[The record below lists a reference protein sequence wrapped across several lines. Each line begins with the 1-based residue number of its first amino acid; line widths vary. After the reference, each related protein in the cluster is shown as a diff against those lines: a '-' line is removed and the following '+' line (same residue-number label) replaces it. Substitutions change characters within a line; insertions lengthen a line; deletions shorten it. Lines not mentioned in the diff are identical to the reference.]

1 MNRTLGVCSWSLQPS
16 SADDLALGVKAC
28 GLSAVQL
35 ALGPLRRGEWPLEST
50 RSALDAAGIAIVSG
64 MTSTRGED
72 YSTLESIRESG
83 GLRPDVHWPANLQAA
98 REEALLAARLGL
110 GLVSLHAGFLP
121 EDPADPERAKLI
133 ERLRILVDVFA
144 SEGVRIAF
152 ETGQER
158 ADTLLAVLAELDR
171 PAAGVNFD
179 PANMIL
185 YDMGD
190 PIEALRALAPRVAQ
204 IHVKDALRTRTPGT
218 WGSEVACGTGQVDW
232 EGFFG
237 VLRERSLSCDLII
250 EREAGDERV
259 DDVRKAA
266 ELVRRHLGAGTA
278 T

>member
-1 MNRTLGVCSWSLQPS
+1 
-16 SADDLALGVKAC
+16 
-28 GLSAVQL
+28 
-35 ALGPLRRGEWPLEST
+35 
-50 RSALDAAGIAIVSG
+50 
-64 MTSTRGED
+64 
-72 YSTLESIRESG
+72 
-83 GLRPDVHWPANLQAA
+83 
-98 REEALLAARLGL
+98 
-110 GLVSLHAGFLP
+110 
-121 EDPADPERAKLI
+121 
-133 ERLRILVDVFA
+133 
-144 SEGVRIAF
+144 
-152 ETGQER
+152 
-158 ADTLLAVLAELDR
+158 
-171 PAAGVNFD
+171 
-179 PANMIL
+179 MIL